1 MKLKSIFSKL
11 LLSHIIVFLVST
23 IALGLVLSYLVRNH
37 IVETKRQELFQ
48 KGQAI
53 ISLIELPLNTK
64 QLPNPSIM
72 QVMGELAGAH
82 IWLTDQ
88 EGNVL
93 AGQVPDRWSRKFYAE
108 NIEQMNLLFNG
119 EPQSWIYKSR
129 RHTDPSVIVALPVT
143 TVPIPVAIF
152 LSDPIVGINQTTDAL
167 ENLLIY
173 SLMLGFL
180 TAAILGLI
188 TSRNLT
194 RPIASIS
201 RAAADFAKGNFLSR
215 TTVTANDELGQLGR
229 TFNNM
234 ADSLAYVE
242 QNRRDFL
249 ANVSHELKTP
259 VASIQAL
266 AEAIQDG
273 LATKPGQQ
281 DRYLSTIVGETHRI
295 GRLISDLLDLAQL
308 EAGELSI
315 QEEKVNLK
323 DLLMLEYDKHT
334 ALLAEKKLTIN
345 FAVPDNM
352 PLILADTDR
361 LTQVLDNLL
370 TNAIRHS
377 LPESAI
383 GIEVD
388 NTMPFTVAVSIS
400 NQGAGIASEDLP
412 YIWDRFYRAD
422 KSRTRAAG
430 GAGLGLAITRKLVQA
445 MNGDITVKSIPD
457 KRTTFTF
464 TLPVI
469 PE

>member
-1 MKLKSIFSKL
+1 M
-11 LLSHIIVFLVST
+11 VFLVSIIT
-23 IALGLVLSYLVRNH
+23 LGLVLSYLVRNH

-53 ISLIELPLNTK
+53 ISLIELPLNTQ
-64 QLPNPSIM
+64 QLPNPTIM
-72 QVMGELAGAH
+72 HVMGELAGANV
-82 IWLTDQ
+82 WLTNQ

-93 AGQVPDRWSRKFYAE
+93 AGRVPERWSRRFYAE
-108 NIEQMNLLFNG
+108 NPDKMNDLFNG
-119 EPQSWIYKSR
+119 EQQSWIYKSR
-129 RHTDPSVIVALPVT
+129 RHADADPSVIVALPVT
-143 TVPIPVAIF
+143 TGTMPVAIF
-152 LSDPIVGINQTTDAL
+152 LSAPIVGINQTTDAL
-167 ENLLIY
+167 ETLLIY
-173 SLMLGFL
+173 SLLLGFL
-180 TAAILGLI
+180 TAVILGLI
-188 TSRNLT
+188 TSRSLT

-201 RAAADFAKGNFLSR
+201 QAAANFAKGNFLSR
-215 TTVTANDELGQLGR
+215 TTVTADDELGQLGR

-234 ADSLAYVE
+234 AESLAYVE

-315 QEEKVNLK
+315 QEEKVNL
-323 DLLMLEYDKHT
+323 DNLFTAQSDKHT
-334 ALLAEKKLTIN
+334 ALLTEKNLTLD
-345 FAVPDNM
+345 FAVPDKL
-352 PLILADTDR
+352 PLVLADTDR

-377 LPESAI
+377 IPESTIIIA
-383 GIEVD
+383 VD
-388 NTMPFTVAVSIS
+388 NTMPFTLAVSVS
-400 NQGAGIASEDLP
+400 NQGAGIAPEDLP

-422 KSRTRAAG
+422 KSRTRTLG

-445 MNGDITVKSIPD
+445 MNGDITVESIPD

-464 TLPVI
+464 TLPVV